1 MSVTKVPGTAE
12 WMVKYKR
19 LVRGSFTVEEETI
32 RATHV
37 IIGAGAL
44 GSTKLLL
51 RSRER
56 GLNVSNQIGKNFSTN
71 GDVLGFSFNGAKN
84 ANSVGLTTQHMARN
98 KKPPGP
104 CITSVM
110 DFRKTNG
117 NHKKGFVVEDG
128 TPPSVISGMYSVG
141 LSVVAKLIGI
151 DKYSSAEL
159 LERAWQ
165 VGVMTKKINKFFQN
179 LMVEGLKAPLLFE
192 SL

>member
-19 LVRGSFTVEEETI
+19 LVKGSFTVEEETI

-56 GLNVSNQIGKNFSTN
+56 GLNVSNQIGQNFSTN
-71 GDVLGFSFNGAKN
+71 GDVLGFSFNGAKF
-84 ANSVGLTTQHMARN
+84 ANSVGLATQHMTRN
-98 KKPPGP
+98 RKRPGP

-117 NHKKGFVVEDG
+117 NHKKGFVIEDG

-141 LSVVAKLIGI
+141 LSVAAKLIGI
-151 DKYSSAEL
+151 KKYSSAEL
-159 LERAWQ
+159 LDGAWQ
-165 VGVMTKKINKFFQN
+165 VGIVTKK
-179 LMVEGLKAPLLFE
+179 
-192 SL
+192 

>member
-1 MSVTKVPGTAE
+1 MSVTKVPGSAE

-19 LVRGSFTVEEETI
+19 LVRGSFTVEGETI

-51 RSRER
+51 RSREQ

-71 GDVLGFSFNGAKN
+71 GDVLGFSFNGAKK
-84 ANSVGLTTQHMARN
+84 ANSVGLTTQHMARK

-117 NHKKGFVVEDG
+117 NYKKGFVVEDG

-141 LSVVAKLIGI
+141 LSVAAKLIGI
-151 DKYSSAEL
+151 EKYSSAES

-165 VGVMTKKINKFFQN
+165 VRM
-179 LMVEGLKAPLLFE
+179 
-192 SL
+192 